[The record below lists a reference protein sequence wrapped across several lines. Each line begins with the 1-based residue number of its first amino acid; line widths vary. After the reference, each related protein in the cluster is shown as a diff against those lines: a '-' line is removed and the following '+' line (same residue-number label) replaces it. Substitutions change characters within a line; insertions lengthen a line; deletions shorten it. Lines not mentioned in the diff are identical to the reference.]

1 MMVIECIL
9 CNRILE
15 DKLEM
20 RILESSRLLLRPWK
34 ISDLDDL
41 HEFMSNKEIA
51 NLAGFNVKNSKE
63 ESLNILKQFIVDSS
77 NSLWAVE
84 LKNINK
90 VIGWIELHKYSEAID
105 KNSKEIGCVLSQKY
119 WGQGLMPEALKQ
131 VLNYGFN
138 EEKLN
143 SIICSHFVNN
153 NQSKRVIEKCCFN
166 FIKTDN
172 DKIYYCLDKSNF

>member
-1 MMVIECIL
+1 M
-9 CNRILE
+9 LE

-20 RILESSRLLLRPWK
+20 KILESNRLILRPWK

-41 HEFMSNKEIA
+41 HEFRSNKEVA
-51 NLAGFNVKNSKE
+51 NLAGFNVKQSKE

-90 VIGWIELHKYSEAID
+90 AIGWIELHKYPEGID

-119 WGQGLMPEALKQ
+119 WGQGLIPEALNQ
-131 VLNYGFN
+131 VLYYGFN
-138 EEKLN
+138 KENLDF
-143 SIICSHFVNN
+143 IVCSHFVNN
-153 NQSKRVIEKCCFN
+153 NQSKRVIEKCCFKYA
-166 FIKTDN
+166 KTSN
-172 DKIYYCLDKSNF
+172 DKIYYCLNKSDF

>member
-1 MMVIECIL
+1 M
-9 CNRILE
+9 
-15 DKLEM
+15 K
-20 RILESSRLLLRPWK
+20 ILESNRLILRPWK

-41 HEFMSNKEIA
+41 HEFRSNKEVA

-63 ESLNILKQFIVDSS
+63 ESLNILKQFIIDSY
-77 NSLWAVE
+77 NSLWAIE

-90 VIGWIELHKYSEAID
+90 AIGWIELHKYSEGID
-105 KNSKEIGCVLSQKY
+105 KKSREIGCVLSQKY

-143 SIICSHFVNN
+143 SIVCSHFATNN
-153 NQSKRVIEKCCFN
+153 RSKRVIEKLSFKYVKASN
-166 FIKTDN
+166 N
-172 DKIYYCLDKSNF
+172 KIYYCLNKSDF

>member
-1 MMVIECIL
+1 M
-9 CNRILE
+9 
-15 DKLEM
+15 K
-20 RILESSRLLLRPWK
+20 ILESHRLILRPWK

-41 HEFMSNKEIA
+41 HDFMSNKEVA
-51 NLAGFNVKNSKE
+51 NLAGFNVKNRKD
-63 ESLNILKQFIVDSS
+63 ESLNILKQFIIDSS
-77 NSLWAVE
+77 NSLWAIE

-90 VIGWIELHKYSEAID
+90 AIGWIELHEYPNRID

-131 VLNYGFN
+131 VLYYGFN

-153 NQSKRVIEKCCFN
+153 NQSKRVIEKCSF
-166 FIKTDN
+166 KYVKSSN
-172 DKIYYCLDKSNF
+172 DKIYYCLNKSDFV